1 MISETSDG
9 ICDIHSGY
17 QAMRVAVHSF
27 VRDVLSRPGTSKR
40 NRKLQSM
47 YLHTNHLISLSLSS
61 VHHDDDD
68 PPCDADVVDTIWQV
82 RTAAIQSAP
91 LTNDHDT
98 PQR

>member
-27 VRDVLSRPGTSKR
+27 VIRDVLSRPGTSKR
-40 NRKLQSM
+40 NRK
-47 YLHTNHLISLSLSS
+47 HLISLSL
-61 VHHDDDD
+61 HHDDDD